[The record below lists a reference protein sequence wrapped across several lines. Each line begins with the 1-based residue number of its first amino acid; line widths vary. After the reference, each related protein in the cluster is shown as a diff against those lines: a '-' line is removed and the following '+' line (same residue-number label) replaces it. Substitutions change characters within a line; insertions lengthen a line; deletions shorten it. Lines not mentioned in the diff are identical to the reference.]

1 MSSHLLWFH
10 FEILLSCLPLLFS
23 SNVSLKN
30 YCLQALRLHQ
40 LFCWAVRLHVNWG
53 SCSLVIV
60 LFSSSL
66 WHTAPHCCPKR
77 FCSLLFSL
85 LFQTSITLMCFPH
98 PYIGLFARLSQCL
111 ISLYYRTVSF
121 PKYEKICIQGIC
133 ISGFPVCFSYFQS
146 SLWGC
151 GIPFQPSE
159 KTSPIRHTSLF
170 EDLASRS
177 VHIAVTESEA
187 TRRLDIV
194 DSTILPSE
202 REGLIIWKDAFKLL

>member
-98 PYIGLFARLSQCL
+98 PYIGLFATVAVPNFPILQDCFFSKIWENMYTRYLYLRFPSLLLVFPILSV
-111 ISLYYRTVSF
+111 RMWHSF
-121 PKYEKICIQGIC
+121 PAQWED
-133 ISGFPVCFSYFQS
+133 FSNKTHFS
-146 SLWGC
+146 FWR
-151 GIPFQPSE
+151 PS
-159 KTSPIRHTSLF
+159 KQ
-170 EDLASRS
+170 
-177 VHIAVTESEA
+177 V
-187 TRRLDIV
+187 
-194 DSTILPSE
+194 STYCSD
-202 REGLIIWKDAFKLL
+202 REWSD